1 MTYKLNP
8 ELKKIQ
14 SPITLAF
21 PDGSSSE
28 YQSGTDVTSAV
39 FEKRYIVAS
48 LRAIENS
55 IEIRLEEASVNEI
68 NWIGEEAVSFF

>member
-21 PDGSSSE
+21 PDGNGSE
-28 YQSGTDVTSAV
+28 YQSRTDVTSAV

-55 IEIRLEEASVNEI
+55 IEIRLEEAAVNEI